1 MQGAG
6 SKATQ
11 TQCKN
16 ILDKF
21 EKLYL
26 TSTDQAWAMAQLEK
40 FHFSN
45 RIGMED
51 CLIASVAHR
60 LQIPLYTHNLKH
72 MNPLIGKLA
81 IKPY

>member
-1 MQGAG
+1 MSVGIVDTTVILHYFRKNQTARTWVNSQPVQLSITSITWMEVMQGAG

-26 TSTDQAWAMAQLEK
+26 TSTD
-40 FHFSN
+40 
-45 RIGMED
+45 
-51 CLIASVAHR
+51 
-60 LQIPLYTHNLKH
+60 
-72 MNPLIGKLA
+72 
-81 IKPY
+81 